1 MNNELTQHGV
11 LGMTWGVRRY
21 QNPDGSLK
29 EAGRRHLGIKSK
41 NSKTSVKTE
50 AKSSKTKKNTKS
62 KPTTSQKK
70 TETKTKPKSTT
81 TPTSQKKTETKPKP
95 KSQPKRET
103 KQQRETRAFFEVMN
117 KMSTWDLANNT
128 TSTRDLAVKYV
139 ADYNMSA
146 EDAIKAAKRA
156 ATTNLM
162 WTMGRQ
168 LPYKGG

>member
-1 MNNELTQHGV
+1 MK
-11 LGMTWGVRRY
+11 WGVRRY

-41 NSKTSVKTE
+41 NSKTSVRSK
-50 AKSSKTKKNTKS
+50 AKSSKTKKNTAS
-62 KPTTSQKK
+62 TNKPK
-70 TETKTKPKSTT
+70 TTKTKPKSTT
-81 TPTSQKKTETKPKP
+81 STSQKKTETKPKP

-162 WTMGRQ
+162 WTIGRQ
-168 LPYKGG
+168 LPYRGG